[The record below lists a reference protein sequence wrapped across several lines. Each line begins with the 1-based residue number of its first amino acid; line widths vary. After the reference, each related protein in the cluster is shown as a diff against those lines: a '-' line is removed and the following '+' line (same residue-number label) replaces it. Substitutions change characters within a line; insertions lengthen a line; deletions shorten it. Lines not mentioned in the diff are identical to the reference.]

1 MSEYKFK
8 MPKLGESITEAAIIK
23 WFKNVGE
30 TIEEDEVLLEVA
42 TDKVD
47 SEVPSLVTGT
57 ITKLLYQQNDVIK
70 IGETI
75 ALIETDS
82 QIKNTNKQ
90 QASKKETLKSSKPS
104 SLKLDTKT
112 QAIEF
117 EVANPNLH
125 FSPLIVSVAKE
136 YHISFEELARI
147 PVSGNEGRLRKS
159 DLMNYIEEGRPF
171 KYAQPKKSEN
181 KFKVPDL
188 KFDKGKGKLVEM
200 DRMRQMIADRMVFSK
215 HTSPHVTAYVEA
227 DLTEMVNWRNR
238 FKSNFLEKYQE
249 KLTFTP
255 LFVEA
260 VASALLDFPMINSS
274 LDGNNII
281 VKEEINIG
289 MATALPSGNLIVP
302 VVKNAD
308 KKTLKELAASI
319 NSLSLKARKNKLKAD
334 DTSDSTFT
342 ISNVGTFGSVMGTPI
357 INQPEAAILA
367 TGIIKKR
374 AEVIERP
381 AGDSIEIRQMMYLS
395 LSFDHRIVD
404 GFLAGS
410 FLRRI
415 ADNFE
420 NFDSNRKI

>member
-75 ALIETDS
+75 ALIEIDS
-82 QIKNTNKQ
+82 QIKNTKKQ
-90 QASKKETLKSSKPS
+90 LASKKEIPKSSKPS
-104 SLKLDTKT
+104 PLNPDTKT
-112 QAIEF
+112 QVVEF
-117 EVANPNLH
+117 EVTNPNLH
-125 FSPLIVSVAKE
+125 FSPLVISVAKE

-159 DLMNYIEEGRPF
+159 DLMNYIEKGRPF
-171 KYAQPKKSEN
+171 KYAQPNKSEN

-308 KKTLKELAASI
+308 KKTLKELAVSI

-334 DTSDSTFT
+334 DTSNSTFT
-342 ISNVGTFGSVMGTPI
+342 F
-357 INQPEAAILA
+357 
-367 TGIIKKR
+367 
-374 AEVIERP
+374 
-381 AGDSIEIRQMMYLS
+381 Y
-395 LSFDHRIVD
+395 
-404 GFLAGS
+404 
-410 FLRRI
+410 
-415 ADNFE
+415 
-420 NFDSNRKI
+420 